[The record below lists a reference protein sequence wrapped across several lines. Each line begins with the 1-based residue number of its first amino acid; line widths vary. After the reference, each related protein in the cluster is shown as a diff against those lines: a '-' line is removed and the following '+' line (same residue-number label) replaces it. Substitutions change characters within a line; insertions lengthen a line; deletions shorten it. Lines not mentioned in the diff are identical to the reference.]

1 MYVLACD
8 VQLAGSYFILSILG
22 ALLINPA
29 QKSRV
34 TSPESAASLPGA
46 PVLQALKSKT
56 FWTLWLSIL
65 LVSSSGLNVVGLYKA
80 FAMEKHPDDHFLSLV
95 GSLGAIANGAG
106 RIFWGN
112 MLDYLGFVKPFFAL
126 ATIQAIVMALYASI
140 SHKKMAFL
148 TATCAILFC
157 LGGNFAMF
165 PPLTMKVFGP
175 KNGTLIYAF
184 LFSAFSTASISSILL
199 TKVSFRAPPM
209 HNGIVSLI
217 YTCVCVYCF
226 FSQSL
231 VKSLG
236 WEGVFKSMAGF
247 SMLSVVTLL
256 ALCFKD
262 EPYSA

>member
-1 MYVLACD
+1 M
-8 VQLAGSYFILSILG
+8 QLAGIYFILSILG
-22 ALLINPA
+22 GLLIIPA

-34 TSPESAASLPGA
+34 TSRESTASLPGA

-56 FWTLWLSIL
+56 FWTLWLCVL
-65 LVSSSGLNVVGLYKA
+65 LVASSGLNVVGLYKA

-112 MLDYLGFVKPFFAL
+112 MLDYLGFMKPFFAL
-126 ATIQAIVMALYASI
+126 ATIQAVVMALYASI
-140 SHKKMAFL
+140 SQNKMSFL

-199 TKVSFRAPPM
+199 TKVSLHASCM
-209 HNGIVSLI
+209 HSGVVSLI
-217 YTCVCVYCF
+217 YIYVRVCLLLF
-226 FSQSL
+226 
-231 VKSLG
+231 
-236 WEGVFKSMAGF
+236 
-247 SMLSVVTLL
+247 LSVSCKIAGLGRSV
-256 ALCFKD
+256 
-262 EPYSA
+262 